1 MGGWR
6 DCHCRRGVRLTNWS
20 EPLDSLINPSYLP
33 DMKQTK
39 FDQNGIFASTPEL
52 TAIALQVMEQ
62 EKRERELRR
71 EWFSKWNDSRPDDGG
86 QWGIW
91 NISDRD

>member
-1 MGGWR
+1 MNK
-6 DCHCRRGVRLTNWS
+6 T
-20 EPLDSLINPSYLP
+20 
-33 DMKQTK
+33 T
-39 FDQNGIFASTPEL
+39 FDQNGIFASDAKL

-71 EWFSKWNDSRPDDGG
+71 EWFAKWNDTRSADGG

-91 NISDRD
+91 HISDRD

>member
-1 MGGWR
+1 MAK
-6 DCHCRRGVRLTNWS
+6 
-20 EPLDSLINPSYLP
+20 SL
-33 DMKQTK
+33 
-39 FDQNGIFASTPEL
+39 FDDDGIFASNPEL
-52 TAIALQVMEQ
+52 RSIALQVMEQ

-71 EWFSKWNDSRPDDGG
+71 EWFSKWNDTRSADGG

>member
-20 EPLDSLINPSYLP
+20 EPLDFPANPSYLP
-33 DMKQTK
+33 DMKQIK
-39 FDQNGIFASTPEL
+39 FDSNGIYASNPKL
-52 TAIALQVMEQ
+52 SAIALQVMEQ

-71 EWFSKWNDSRPDDGG
+71 SLTDEDLNGG

-91 NISDRD
+91 NISDRH

>member
-1 MGGWR
+1 
-6 DCHCRRGVRLTNWS
+6 
-20 EPLDSLINPSYLP
+20 
-33 DMKQTK
+33 MKQTK
-39 FDQNGIFASTPEL
+39 FDSNGIFASTPEL

-71 EWFSKWNDSRPDDGG
+71 SLSAEDLNGG

>member
-1 MGGWR
+1 
-6 DCHCRRGVRLTNWS
+6 
-20 EPLDSLINPSYLP
+20 
-33 DMKQTK
+33 MKQTK
-39 FDQNGIFASTPEL
+39 FDSNGIFASTPEL
-52 TAIALQVMEQ
+52 NAIALQVLEQ

-71 EWFSKWNDSRPDDGG
+71 SLTDEDLNGG

>member
-1 MGGWR
+1 MTT
-6 DCHCRRGVRLTNWS
+6 DPITVYNTHNTQHS
-20 EPLDSLINPSYLP
+20 
-33 DMKQTK
+33 MK

-52 TAIALQVMEQ
+52 NAIALQVLEQ

-71 EWFSKWNDSRPDDGG
+71 EWFSKWNETSDHDGG

>member
-1 MGGWR
+1 M
-6 DCHCRRGVRLTNWS
+6 D
-20 EPLDSLINPSYLP
+20 DSRTGPKTVPRSPEGPYNSHMNKI
-33 DMKQTK
+33 Q
-39 FDQNGIFASTPEL
+39 FDSNGIYASNPML
-52 TAIALQVMEQ
+52 SKIALQVLEQ

-71 EWFSKWNDSRPDDGG
+71 RLTDEDLNSG

>member
-1 MGGWR
+1 
-6 DCHCRRGVRLTNWS
+6 
-20 EPLDSLINPSYLP
+20 
-33 DMKQTK
+33 MKKIQ
-39 FDQNGIFASTPEL
+39 FDQNGMFASTPEL
-52 TAIALQVMEQ
+52 SAIALQVMEQ

-71 EWFSKWNDSRPDDGG
+71 SLTDEDLNGG

>member
-1 MGGWR
+1 
-6 DCHCRRGVRLTNWS
+6 
-20 EPLDSLINPSYLP
+20 
-33 DMKQTK
+33 MKKIQ

-52 TAIALQVMEQ
+52 SAIALQVLEQ

-71 EWFSKWNDSRPDDGG
+71 SLSAEDLNGG

-91 NISDRD
+91 HISDRH

>member
-1 MGGWR
+1 MESPPS
-6 DCHCRRGVRLTNWS
+6 LTWCS
-20 EPLDSLINPSYLP
+20 PDSLQVSPLDFPLNPSYLP
-33 DMKQTK
+33 VMKKIQ
-39 FDQNGIFASTPEL
+39 FDQNGIYASNPKL
-52 TAIALQVMEQ
+52 SAIALQVMEQ

-71 EWFSKWNDSRPDDGG
+71 SLTDEDLNGG

>member
-1 MGGWR
+1 MKKIQF
-6 DCHCRRGVRLTNWS
+6 
-20 EPLDSLINPSYLP
+20 DS
-33 DMKQTK
+33 
-39 FDQNGIFASTPEL
+39 NGIYASTPEL
-52 TAIALQVMEQ
+52 NAIALQVMEQ

-91 NISDRD
+91 NISDRDWRGSPCRIPTTAKNQNAHDRHLEL

>member
-1 MGGWR
+1 VTVGELSG
-6 DCHCRRGVRLTNWS
+6 T
-20 EPLDSLINPSYLP
+20 LDFHPIFCNHRY
-33 DMKQTK
+33 MKQIQ

-52 TAIALQVMEQ
+52 SAIALQVLEQ

-71 EWFSKWNDSRPDDGG
+71 EWFSKWNESQPADGG

-91 NISDRD
+91 HISDRD

>member
-1 MGGWR
+1 M
-6 DCHCRRGVRLTNWS
+6 
-20 EPLDSLINPSYLP
+20 
-33 DMKQTK
+33 K
-39 FDQNGIFASTPEL
+39 FDSNGIFASTPEL
-52 TAIALQVMEQ
+52 RSIALQVMEQ

-71 EWFSKWNDSRPDDGG
+71 SLTDEDLNGG

>member
-1 MGGWR
+1 M
-6 DCHCRRGVRLTNWS
+6 LS
-20 EPLDSLINPSYLP
+20 
-33 DMKQTK
+33 K
-39 FDQNGIFASTPEL
+39 
-52 TAIALQVMEQ
+52 IALQVLEQ

-71 EWFSKWNDSRPDDGG
+71 RLTDEDLSSG